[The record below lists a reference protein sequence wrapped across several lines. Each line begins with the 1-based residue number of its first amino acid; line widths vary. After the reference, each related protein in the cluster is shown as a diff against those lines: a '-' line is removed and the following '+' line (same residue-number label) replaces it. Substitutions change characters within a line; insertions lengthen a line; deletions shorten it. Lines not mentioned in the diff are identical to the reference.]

1 MLNRLIAATT
11 LATAIAGAGATFAF
25 ADEALIAEGEKVFK
39 RCAACHQ
46 IGPDA
51 QHRVGPE
58 LTDVIGRTA
67 GTAEG
72 FKYSKAMIEKG
83 QEGWV
88 WTEENLTH
96 YLENPRADVKGTT
109 MAFAGLKK
117 EEERKAVVAYI
128 VSMQGALGGS

>member
-1 MLNRLIAATT
+1 MLNRLIAATALAVAMGGT
-11 LATAIAGAGATFAF
+11 SATAAF
-25 ADEALIAEGEKVFK
+25 ADEALIAAGENVFK
-39 RCAACHQ
+39 RCATCHQ

-72 FKYSKAMIEKG
+72 FKYSKGMVEAG
-83 QEGWV
+83 EGGLV
-88 WTEENLTH
+88 WTPEVLEH

-128 VSMQGALGGS
+128 VANQGELGGS